1 MKRSEWRRVT
11 KQHRCPICGKPDWC
25 CYTADGSVVMC
36 MRVES
41 DHPCKGDNGGW
52 IHRMKTGGVCR
63 VSPSRIYAKPEEE
76 HIPARSAESL
86 IAEWKKNT
94 LGIMLAQ
101 FASELG
107 VTRSSLERLGCVW
120 NAGQSCWA
128 FPMLDETGKVIG
140 IRLRSKARKYSVT
153 KSRTGL
159 FFDPGT
165 GTKRPASSC
174 AWLTEGPTDT
184 AALLSMGARTVI
196 GRSDLTSGWKMLK
209 LVLERLNVSCVN
221 ICVDN
226 ELEYGGRADC
236 PGWKGNRRMAKAL
249 GLPCKFVQV
258 PGFKDIREYAKSGGT
273 LKELGMI
280 LGLQKY
286 RVPK

>member
-1 MKRSEWRRVT
+1 MKKSEWVRVT

-25 CYTADGSVVMC
+25 CYTSDGSVVMC

-63 VSPSRIYAKPEEE
+63 VTPSRIYAKPEDE
-76 HIPARSAESL
+76 HIPERSAESL

-94 LGIMLAQ
+94 INIMRDQ

-107 VTRSSLERLGCVW
+107 VTRASLERLGCVW

-128 FPMLDETGKVIG
+128 FPMRDEMGRIIG
-140 IRLRSKARKYSVT
+140 IRLRSRVRKYSVT
-153 KSRTGL
+153 GSRSGL
-159 FFDPGT
+159 FFDPGI
-165 GTKRPASSC
+165 GTRLKTSNC

-184 AALLSMGARTVI
+184 AALMSLGARTVI

-209 LVLERLNVSCVN
+209 RTLERLHISSVN

-236 PGWKGNRRMAKAL
+236 PGWKGNMRMAKAI
-249 GLPCKFVQV
+249 GLPCKFVCV
-258 PGFKDIREYAKSGGT
+258 PGFKDIRDYAKAGGT
-273 LKELGMI
+273 MKELG
-280 LGLQKY
+280 LLLDHQTY
-286 RVPK
+286 RRPK